1 MENIICFAIGL
12 FFGIL
17 LVALME
23 HARANTEPGHI
34 ECDKAIVYGDDE
46 EDDEDDEDYEDGE

>member
-1 MENIICFAIGL
+1 MGSIICFAVGV

-23 HARANTEPGHI
+23 QARVNTEPGHI
-34 ECDKAIVYGDDE
+34 ECDKTVVYGDEEEDE
-46 EDDEDDEDYEDGE
+46 EEDYEDGE

>member
-1 MENIICFAIGL
+1 MESIICFTVGV

-23 HARANTEPGHI
+23 QARVNTEYGHC
-34 ECDKAIVYGDDE
+34 ECWEKRKEVKQDD
-46 EDDEDDEDYEDGE
+46 

>member
-1 MENIICFAIGL
+1 MESIICFAVGV

-23 HARANTEPGHI
+23 QARVNTEDGHI
-34 ECDKAIVYGDDE
+34 ECDKAVVYGDE
-46 EDDEDDEDYEDGE
+46 EDDDDDDDDYEDGE

>member
-1 MENIICFAIGL
+1 MESIICFAVGV

-23 HARANTEPGHI
+23 QARVNTEDGCI
-34 ECDKAIVYGDDE
+34 ECDKAVVYRDE
-46 EDDEDDEDYEDGE
+46 EDDDDDEVYEDGE